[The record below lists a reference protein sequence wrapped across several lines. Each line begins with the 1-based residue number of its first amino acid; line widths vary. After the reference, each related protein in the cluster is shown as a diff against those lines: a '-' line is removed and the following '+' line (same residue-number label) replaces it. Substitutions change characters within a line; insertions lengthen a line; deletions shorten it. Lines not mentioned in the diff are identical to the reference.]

1 MPIAKEK
8 LTNLQERIDN
18 KLVNPKDLSKEQR
31 LALDQAFK
39 DKVLTGYGSVAEMQA
54 ERNLARKE
62 LYL

>member
-31 LALDQAFK
+31 LA
-39 DKVLTGYGSVAEMQA
+39 
-54 ERNLARKE
+54 
-62 LYL
+62 